1 MEDLAG
7 VPAHADISGHPARF
21 AVQMIHSYDLL
32 DDDLEERMEEKSERL
47 EAIRRGEPVPGSF
60 AFDEKA
66 REQLS
71 WTYPHHEVTQ
81 IRTKQ
86 SVSEIK
92 RKREYEDEYRPYA
105 WQSLSLPLSGL
116 FSS

>member
-1 MEDLAG
+1 
-7 VPAHADISGHPARF
+7 
-21 AVQMIHSYDLL
+21 SYDLL
-32 DDDLEERMEEKSERL
+32 DDDLEERLEEKSERL
-47 EAIRRGEPVPGSF
+47 EAIRRGEPVPGPF

-92 RKREYEDEYRPYA
+92 RKREYEDEY
-105 WQSLSLPLSGL
+105 SGRAPV
-116 FSS
+116 